1 MVNECPVL
9 TDEYISLTVCVC
21 RDVVLYN
28 KLSFIVAGKNS
39 GAALSSVELIY
50 SKTFENLIDFKVAIY
65 FSSKILW
72 NASEIWL
79 KSNRFVGMMQL
90 QSL

>member
-1 MVNECPVL
+1 MP
-9 TDEYISLTVCVC
+9 Y
-21 RDVVLYN
+21 VVLYN
-28 KLSFIVAGKNS
+28 ELSFIVAGKTQSSAFLS
-39 GAALSSVELIY
+39 GILYFY

-90 QSL
+90 QSV